1 MKYLVLITCL
11 LSAMVAPSFAQK
23 SNGKASPDISAGR
36 KKVEDAYKFQN
47 KLADSSVTIEA
58 VIQNWGRTARDPNV
72 RNDPDAQAIAYG
84 CEGLLELQRGQ
95 NLRADSLLSRAMP
108 LFRWKHSKESF
119 LVTYAELDRQ
129 LKHYDRA
136 VRSYQEITATMDSIP
151 ELWDITYYRQSGY
164 APYAYAIDAC
174 YGLEQIASADPDYH
188 KKAVELLSSTMDRH
202 PVDALGLMALV
213 ALHRLHAIPDE
224 QCKFKLDL
232 LCSRR
237 PELRKVSDLFEK
249 KFAEAK

>member
-1 MKYLVLITCL
+1 MKYLVLIVFL
-11 LSAMVAPSFAQK
+11 LSTNVSPSVAQK
-23 SNGKASPDISAGR
+23 SPPDVSAGR

-47 KLADSSVTIEA
+47 KLADSSVTVA
-58 VIQNWGRTARDPNV
+58 DVIQKWSRTERDPDV
-72 RNDPDAQAIAYG
+72 RKDPDAQAIAFG

-95 NLRADSLLSRAMP
+95 KLRADSLLSQAMP
-108 LFRWKHSKESF
+108 RFRWKHSKESF
-119 LVTYAELDRQ
+119 LVTYAELERQ

-136 VRSYQEITATMDSIP
+136 VRSYQEIAATMDSIP

-174 YGLEQIASADPDYH
+174 YGLEQIASADADYH
-188 KKAVELLSSTMDRH
+188 KKAVESLSATMDRH

-213 ALHRLHAIPDE
+213 ALHRLHAISDE
-224 QCKFKLDL
+224 QYKFKLDL

-249 KFAEAK
+249 RLVAK